1 LIDYAFSALKKK
13 DQCRLMLKLCLSMI
27 AAGLFVWSVSASGQD
42 LSLSRPGS
50 LTFSQP
56 GAETSEGVFTAL
68 PFKTSAYATAGYDDN
83 VFLSHQNPIGSVYD
97 EFGLG
102 LDVNVGDQRT
112 RLYSHGAAALIGY
125 WQRPG
130 PKVDPNINFD
140 LSLTRQFSDRTVVTL
155 ESVLSYQ
162 AQPNV
167 ASGIGALNQV
177 ADYVYSQNRFSFGY
191 QWSKRFATFTN
202 YSFNILNYNS
212 SSIGN
217 TEDRIEQNVSE
228 EFRYLLRPNIVA
240 LVQYQFQ
247 DEAYFHNSPNDSQS
261 HFFLGGA
268 DFMLSPRFTFSFR
281 GGAELRYQQI
291 GASEEHLYPYAEA
304 TFDYTFRPNS
314 TIEWYNRYGLE
325 ESDLGPA
332 GYRKTY
338 RTGLNIIWAL
348 AAKTSVN
355 AAAYYSN
362 SEYYGPVAPIE
373 NDVEV
378 DLGAS
383 YMLSRKLTLSF
394 GYKFSRDFSPIPS
407 QAYVDNRVHIGFSY
421 AF

>member
-1 LIDYAFSALKKK
+1 
-13 DQCRLMLKLCLSMI
+13 MLKLRLSMI
-27 AAGLFVWSVSASGQD
+27 AAGFFVWSVSASGQD

-50 LTFSQP
+50 LTFSHP
-56 GAETSEGVFTAL
+56 GTETSEGVFTAL
-68 PFKTSAYATAGYDDN
+68 PFKTSSYATVGYDDN
-83 VFLSHQNPIGSVYD
+83 VFTSHQNPVGSVYD

-112 RLYSHGAAALIGY
+112 QLYSHGAAGIVAY

-130 PKVDPNINFD
+130 TKVDPNINFD

-177 ADYVYSQNRFSFGY
+177 ADFLYSQNRFSFGY

-202 YSFNILNYNS
+202 YSFNIINYNS

-217 TEDRIEQNVSE
+217 TEDRIEQTVSE

-240 LVQYQFQ
+240 LVQYEFQ
-247 DEAYFHNSPNDSQS
+247 DEDYLHYSVNDSHS

-268 DFMLSPRFTFSFR
+268 DFTLSPRFTFSFR
-281 GGAELRYQQI
+281 GGGELRYQQI

-304 TFDYTFRPNS
+304 TFDYKFRPNS

-325 ESDLGPA
+325 ESDLGA
-332 GYRKTY
+332 VGYRKTY
-338 RTGLNIIWAL
+338 RTGLNITWAVGARTTAT
-348 AAKTSVN
+348 AAVF
-355 AAAYYSN
+355 YSN
-362 SEYYGPVAPIE
+362 SEYYGPVSPIE
-373 NDVEV
+373 NDVEL
-378 DLGAS
+378 DLGAT
-383 YMLSRKLTLSF
+383 YLLTRKLSLNF
-394 GYKFSRDFSPIPS
+394 GYTFTRDFSPIPS
-407 QAYVDNRVHIGFSY
+407 QAYVHNRVHIGLSY

>member
-1 LIDYAFSALKKK
+1 
-13 DQCRLMLKLCLSMI
+13 MI
-27 AAGLFVWSVSASGQD
+27 AAGFFLWSLSASGQD

-50 LTFSQP
+50 LTFSHP
-56 GAETSEGVFTAL
+56 AAETSEGVFSAL
-68 PFKTSAYATAGYDDN
+68 PFKTSSYATVGYDDN
-83 VFLSHQNPIGSVYD
+83 VFTSHIPIGSVYD

-112 RLYSHGAAALIGY
+112 QLYSHGAAGMVAY

-130 PKVDPNINFD
+130 TKIDPNINFD
-140 LSLTRQFSDRTVVTL
+140 LSLTHQFSDRTVVTL

-167 ASGIGALNQV
+167 ASGVGALNQV

-202 YSFNILNYNS
+202 YSFNIIDYS
-212 SSIGN
+212 SSSVGN
-217 TEDRIEQNVSE
+217 TQDRIEQNVSE
-228 EFRYLLRPNIVA
+228 EFRYLLRPNIVGI
-240 LVQYQFQ
+240 VQYQFQ
-247 DEAYFHNSPNDSQS
+247 DESYLHFSPSDSHS

-268 DFMLSPRFTFSFR
+268 DFTPSPRLTFSFR

-291 GASEEHLYPYAEA
+291 SSPGGALYPYAEA
-304 TFDYTFRPNS
+304 TLDYKFRPNS

-325 ESDLGPA
+325 ESDLAPV

-338 RTGLNIIWAL
+338 RTGLNITWAL
-348 AAKTSVN
+348 GARTTAT

-362 SEYYGPVAPIE
+362 NVYYGPLSPTE

-378 DLGAS
+378 DLGTT
-383 YMLSRKLTLSF
+383 YLLTRKLSLNF
-394 GYKFSRDFSPIPS
+394 GYTFTRDFSPIPS
-407 QAYVDNRVHIGFSY
+407 QAYVQNRVHIGLSY